1 MQLCGRQ
8 APLHPKWPPARPL
21 QLSGLQGFPQASSAL
36 GQAFRACLLVY
47 CLSPP
52 WLAGLPGLHLADMR
66 KRSLAQ
72 GGCPANICRRSDP
85 SQGDKQHSLPRGHS
99 HLLLLVPARW
109 QQGRPAV
116 GDRRGRAGPGPMKTR
131 QDRPRPR
138 EAPVKTSK
146 PQGRPLSAV
155 RGPGGAGPTA

>member
-85 SQGDKQHSLPRGHS
+85 SQGDNTRSPEGTTTS
-99 HLLLLVPARW
+99 CCWFLLGGSRAD
-109 QQGRPAV
+109 QQWETGE
-116 GDRRGRAGPGPMKTR
+116 AGLG
-131 QDRPRPR
+131 
-138 EAPVKTSK
+138 
-146 PQGRPLSAV
+146 QGQ
-155 RGPGGAGPTA
+155 